1 MVKIINDVIIVFLIN
16 YLDFD
21 NKEKLEEE
29 FKNILDKLEKIYH
42 IEIKGSYRINVYKNN
57 IYGAILEIKKDC
69 DYCNYFNTIDMSI
82 NIIDTDFIYE
92 LDDCFVELNCDK
104 YLYNNRI
111 YFDINNRDDLFKIIE
126 YSKVIYKENHIRK
139 NGKKINNML

>member
-1 MVKIINDVIIVFLIN
+1 
-16 YLDFD
+16 
-21 NKEKLEEE
+21 
-29 FKNILDKLEKIYH
+29 
-42 IEIKGSYRINVYKNN
+42 
-57 IYGAILEIKKDC
+57 
-69 DYCNYFNTIDMSI
+69 MSI

-126 YSKVIYKENHIRK
+126 YSKVIYKENNIRK